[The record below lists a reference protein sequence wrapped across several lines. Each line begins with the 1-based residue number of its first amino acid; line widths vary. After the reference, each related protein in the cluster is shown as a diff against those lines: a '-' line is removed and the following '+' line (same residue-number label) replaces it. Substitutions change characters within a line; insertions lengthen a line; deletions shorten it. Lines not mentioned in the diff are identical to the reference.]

1 MWKTRH
7 PYIIDLEASGLASNS
22 YPIEV
27 GLALAPGQRFCALI
41 KPADEWQHWDQH
53 AESVHGISRDM
64 LLKKGRSITEIA
76 TEMNQLLSNRTV
88 YSDAWGVDNSWVTT
102 LFAAARMDKTFNV
115 SALEMILNEQQIDV
129 WMETRN
135 AVVRD
140 LGLTRHRA
148 SNDAWIIQETYA
160 RTLAIAS
167 SATL

>member
-1 MWKTRH
+1 MLKTRH

-41 KPADEWQHWDQH
+41 KPADEWEHWDQQ
-53 AESVHGISRDM
+53 AESVHGISRDV
-64 LLKKGRSITEIA
+64 LAKKGRSVSEIA
-76 TEMNQLLSNRTV
+76 TELNQLLSNRTV

-102 LFAAARMDKTFNV
+102 LFAAARMNKVFNV

-135 AVVRD
+135 EVVRD
-140 LGLTRHRA
+140 LDLARHRA

-160 RTLAIAS
+160 RTLAMTS
-167 SATL
+167 SANL

>member
-1 MWKTRH
+1 LKTRH

-41 KPADEWQHWDQH
+41 EPAEEWEHWDQQ
-53 AESVHGISRDM
+53 AESVHGISRDI
-64 LLKKGRSITEIA
+64 LLKKGRSVTEIA
-76 TEMNQLLSNRTV
+76 TELNQLLSERIV
-88 YSDAWGVDNSWVTT
+88 YSDAWGVDSTWVTT

-115 SALEMILNEQQIDV
+115 SALEMILNEQQMDI
-129 WMETRN
+129 WKETRS

-140 LGLTRHRA
+140 LGLARHRA

-160 RTLAIAS
+160 RTLAMTS
-167 SATL
+167 SARL

>member
-1 MWKTRH
+1 MLKIRH

-41 KPADEWQHWDQH
+41 KPADEWEHWDQQ
-53 AESVHGISRDM
+53 AESVHGISRDV
-64 LLKKGRSITEIA
+64 LAKKGRSVTEIA
-76 TEMNQLLSNRTV
+76 TELNQLLSNRTV
-88 YSDAWGVDNSWVTT
+88 YSDAWGVDSSWVTT
-102 LFAAARMDKTFNV
+102 LFAAARMNKVFNV

-135 AVVRD
+135 EVVRD
-140 LGLTRHRA
+140 LDLARHRA

-160 RTLAIAS
+160 RTLAMTS
-167 SATL
+167 PATL

>member
-1 MWKTRH
+1 MLKTRH
-7 PYIIDLEASGLASNS
+7 PYIIDLEASGLTSNS

-27 GLALAPGQRFCALI
+27 GLALAPGQRFCSLI
-41 KPADEWQHWDQH
+41 KPADEWEHWDKQ
-53 AESVHGISRDM
+53 AESVHGISRDI
-64 LLKKGRSITEIA
+64 LQKQGRSVTEIA
-76 TEMNQLLSNRTV
+76 AELNQILNNKIV

-102 LFAAARMDKTFNV
+102 LFAAARMDKTFSV

-148 SNDAWIIQETYA
+148 SNDAWIIQETYT
-160 RTLAIAS
+160 RTLAMTS
-167 SATL
+167 SAAL